1 MESDQITFQQ
11 ALSAERA
18 RLWMLVRQDVAAL
31 RQLVTESQQLM
42 GATLHRQAI
51 STAAAPIEQDAST

>member
-18 RLWMLVRQDVAAL
+18 RLWMLVRQDIAAL

-42 GATLHRQAI
+42 GATLHRQEI
-51 STAAAPIEQDAST
+51 GTAAAPIEQDAST